1 MPKTRTFIAV
11 ELAPDI
17 RSRAQQ
23 VIRKLQPVAGDVK
36 WVAPE
41 NMHWTLQFLGDVD
54 DLETPAVCDVVAA
67 AVADVEP
74 FEIVVRGAGAFP
86 SADRPRTL
94 WLGAG
99 RGANEMSTLQSAIEL
114 GLESLGFRGEARRFS
129 PHVTLGRVGRGAPPR
144 ELADELTAAGRLC
157 GRDDAG
163 RRSDDLCQ
171 PADSR
176 RAGISGSPTR
186 RFRPSRNKLH

>member
-1 MPKTRTFIAV
+1 MPKTRTFVAV
-11 ELAPDI
+11 ELGPDI

-36 WVAPE
+36 WVAAE

-67 AVADVEP
+67 AVADIEP

-114 GLESLGFRGEARRFS
+114 GLETLGFRGEARRFS
-129 PHVTLGRVGRGAPPR
+129 PHVTLGRVGRGTPPR
-144 ELADELTAAGRLC
+144 ELAQELAALADFAAGTMLVDEVTVFASLLT
-157 GRDDAG
+157 RDGPEYRTLAHA
-163 RRSDDLCQ
+163 SL
-171 PADSR
+171 
-176 RAGISGSPTR
+176 SP
-186 RFRPSRNKLH
+186 